1 MALQLSVV
9 VCMVSGLAFLHLR
22 HTLREE
28 AERQI
33 STYSEQRIARE
44 RVTFEIAAQN
54 GERFRKELVRRLSQ
68 PVPADLDARF
78 ERIATSRGDGTYRNR
93 KDGFDPDTMVGV
105 FIGPQQKIDAS
116 FRWTAL
122 VAHDLLD
129 MAGSGETALFPDL
142 YVTMPNNVML
152 IYWPG
157 VPWTNDMASDFDM
170 RGEPYFTVSTK
181 KANPSRKQAW
191 TPVFYDA
198 VSKVWMMSFA
208 TPIDIGGEHVATVM
222 QDLLLEDF
230 LKRTASQSMQGA
242 HNVIFRAE
250 DEALIFAPGYEKALL
265 DAQGKLKVGDTRDPK
280 LAVMLDRARAASG
293 RAAVVDGGDAL
304 LGIGFI
310 PGPDWTFVTVYPKSL
325 IDSRA
330 LAGARGIFGL
340 GVLSLFCE
348 LTVLFFVLK
357 RSVAA
362 PLAGLTRVTDSFAH
376 GDLSVRSRLDR
387 QDEVGVLGK
396 AFDEMAATIEA
407 RNAELAKHAAELEDK
422 VASRTAELAART
434 EEMKLVL
441 DTVDQGFMTIGLD
454 GKMSAAR
461 SRVIESWLGP
471 AGEATTLPGYIA
483 ATDPSTGEWLEL
495 GLQSLAEGLL
505 PYELSI
511 DQLPKRMSAASSV
524 LELAYTPILTDG
536 EPTSLLVVITDVTA
550 TVERDRLEEEQREVM
565 VVFQHITQ
573 DSASFTDFVDETSRL
588 VDGLRHPDTDPVFAK
603 RIIHTI
609 KGNTAVMGVNRVATV
624 CHEVEDA
631 IEAEGGTVDSE
642 HVDRVASAWATFQAR
657 VRTLLPAQQN
667 RIEISEPEYVALRER
682 LAAAAPTSGI
692 LEMLDAWKLEP
703 VERRFRALGERAAST
718 ARRLEKGEIEIDI
731 RSHGMRMDIA
741 PLAGLWSALTHLVRN
756 AIDHGLESPEER
768 SASGKSPVGRLVFE
782 SLSEGETIV
791 LAVGDDGRGIDWPRV
806 AEKAKERGLP
816 YATRRDLE
824 KALFSDG
831 LSTRSEV
838 TDVSGR
844 GVGMSAV
851 LAEVERLGG
860 SIRIHSTPRRGTRFE
875 CVVPAPKKGTGP
887 RVFGG
892 KKAA

>member
-1 MALQLSVV
+1 MQLSVV
-9 VCMVSGLAFLHLR
+9 VCVVSGLSFLHLR
-22 HTLREE
+22 NTLREE

-44 RVTFEIAAQN
+44 RVVFELAAQN
-54 GERFRKELVRRLSQ
+54 GERFRKELLRRLAQ
-68 PVPADLDARF
+68 PAPKDLDARF
-78 ERIATSRGDGTYRNR
+78 ERIAVNRGDGTYRNR

-105 FIGPQQKIDAS
+105 FVGPQQKLDPS

-129 MAGSGETALFPDL
+129 MTGSGQTAMFSDL

-170 RGEPYFTVSTK
+170 RSEPYFTVSTK

-191 TPVFYDA
+191 TPIYYDA

-230 LKRTASQSMQGA
+230 LKRTASQSMNGA

-250 DEALIFAPGYEKALL
+250 DEDLIFAPGYEKALL
-265 DAQGKLKVGDTRDPK
+265 DAQGNLKVRETKDPK
-280 LAVMLDRARAASG
+280 LAIMLDRARASSG
-293 RAAVVDGGDAL
+293 QSAVVDGGDAL

-340 GVLSLFCE
+340 GILSLLCE

-357 RSVAA
+357 RSVAR
-362 PLAGLTRVTDSFAH
+362 PLAGLTQVTDAFAR
-376 GDLSVRSRLDR
+376 GDLAIRSRLDR
-387 QDEVGVLGK
+387 QDEVGSLGK
-396 AFDEMAATIEA
+396 AFDQMAATIEA

-434 EEMKLVL
+434 EDMRLVL
-441 DTVDQGFMTIGLD
+441 DTVDQGFLTIGLD

-471 AGEATTLPGYIA
+471 AGDAATLPAYIA
-483 ATDPSTGEWLEL
+483 ATDPSTGNWLEL
-495 GLQSLAEGLL
+495 GLQSLAEGTL

-524 LELAYTPILTDG
+524 LELGYTPILTDG

-565 VVFQHITQ
+565 VIFQHITQ

-588 VDGLRHPDTDPVFAK
+588 VEGLRHPDTDPVFAK

-609 KGNTAVMGVNRVATV
+609 KGNTALMGVSRVSSL

-631 IEAEGGTVDSE
+631 IEAEGGVVSEE
-642 HVDRVASAWATFQAR
+642 HVDRVASSWATFQAR
-657 VRTLLPAQQN
+657 VRTLLPAQQS
-667 RIEISEPEYVALRER
+667 RIEISEPEYAALRDR

-692 LEMLDAWKLEP
+692 LEMLDAWRLEP
-703 VERRFRALGERAAST
+703 VERRFRALGERAVST
-718 ARRLEKGEIEIDI
+718 AQRLNKGAVTVEI
-731 RSHGMRMDIA
+731 RTHGMRMDIA
-741 PLAGLWSALTHLVRN
+741 PLSGLWSSLTHLVRN
-756 AIDHGLESPEER
+756 AIDHGIEPHDER
-768 SASGKSPVGRLVFE
+768 VAKGKSPAGRLVFE
-782 SLSEGETIV
+782 SLSEGETLV
-791 LAVGDDGRGIDWPRV
+791 LAIEDDGRGIDWPRV
-806 AEKAKERGLP
+806 ADKAKERGLP
-816 YATRRDLE
+816 HATRRDLE

-831 LSTRSEV
+831 LSTRDEV
-838 TDVSGR
+838 SDVSGR

-860 SIRIHSTPRRGTRFE
+860 RIRIHSTPQRGTRFE
-875 CVVPAPKKGTGP
+875 CVIPVPKKGTGP

-892 KKAA
+892 NRAA